1 MLAPSATALPASPV
15 AGWQAGSSISLAY
28 ESIRM
33 TEGLAE
39 RMAAVNIWP
48 EKRADDV
55 QQPCK
60 KRSHIGL
67 PVSLLT
73 APPLRRSD
81 VTFYGYVSSRALS
94 PDRTSAAVATTL
106 EQKGRVVVV
115 LIMSGQIG
123 SIMLCPAADCIK
135 PSIYSPTATP
145 RIASSSL
152 GTGFSLTPLPHSQ
165 PSHLLALSD
174 HPLVCLRVWGERKA
188 VKISLTD

>member
-1 MLAPSATALPASPV
+1 MLALSATALPASPV

-67 PVSLLT
+67 LVSLLT
-73 APPLRRSD
+73 APALRRSD
-81 VTFYGYVSSRALS
+81 VTFYRYVSSRALS
-94 PDRTSAAVATTL
+94 PDRTSAAVATAL
-106 EQKGRVVVV
+106 EQEGRVVVV

-123 SIMLCPAADCIK
+123 SIMLRPAADCIK

-152 GTGFSLTPLPHSQ
+152 GTGSLTPLLHSQ